1 MDPVKSAEP
10 SGKSNE
16 FIKLTDNVAKTAALP
31 EMGDYILRD
40 TENRQVGLALRI
52 YSSGV
57 RSWVVQKKLLG
68 KPTRVV
74 LGRFPQMSHRKAVEA
89 ALVVVGKIKSGID
102 PNLEKRQQQRK
113 TEEGW
118 SREKLTVQVVFTEY
132 LERKSGIEGKYSQG
146 S

>member
-57 RSWVVQKKLLG
+57 RSWVVQKNCSG
-68 KPTRVV
+68 NQRVLCLDV
-74 LGRFPQMSHRKAVEA
+74 FPR
-89 ALVVVGKIKSGID
+89 
-102 PNLEKRQQQRK
+102 
-113 TEEGW
+113 
-118 SREKLTVQVVFTEY
+118 
-132 LERKSGIEGKYSQG
+132 
-146 S
+146 

>member
-57 RSWVVQKKLLG
+57 RSWVVQKI
-68 KPTRVV
+68 
-74 LGRFPQMSHRKAVEA
+74 A
-89 ALVVVGKIKSGID
+89 
-102 PNLEKRQQQRK
+102 
-113 TEEGW
+113 
-118 SREKLTVQVVFTEY
+118 RETNACCAWTFSPDEP
-132 LERKSGIEGKYSQG
+132 SQG
-146 S
+146 GRGCPSGGWQDQERH